1 MKNRFRDV
9 LDRVMVLSVLA
20 VTLTTGCSAIHVT
33 GGGRKPTAIEQVMVW
48 NASLAQANQTIAQ
61 GVIAANNAGEID
73 VPTSNA
79 ILTEQSRIADADRQ
93 LTPIL
98 AKSCTPQ
105 QTINAC
111 NPAILAGDSAT
122 IQGLLGQIEQ
132 SAANLVKTGGAAGI
146 KNPQRAATIQEAI
159 TSLNTLAGEIVS
171 GLHAVGVLK

>member
-1 MKNRFRDV
+1 MKNRFRGALALVV
-9 LDRVMVLSVLA
+9 LLA
-20 VTLTTGCSAIHVT
+20 AGCSAIHVT

-48 NASLAQANQTIAQ
+48 NASLAQANLTIAQ
-61 GVIAANNAGEID
+61 GIIAANNAGEID

-111 NPAILAGDSAT
+111 NPAILSGDSAT
-122 IQGLLGQIEQ
+122 IQGLVGQIQ
-132 SAANLVKTGGAAGI
+132 ASAKSLVKTGTAGI
-146 KNPQRAATIQEAI
+146 KNPQHAATLQDAI
-159 TSLNTLAGEIVS
+159 TSINTLAGEILT
-171 GLHAVGVLK
+171 GLQTVGVLK